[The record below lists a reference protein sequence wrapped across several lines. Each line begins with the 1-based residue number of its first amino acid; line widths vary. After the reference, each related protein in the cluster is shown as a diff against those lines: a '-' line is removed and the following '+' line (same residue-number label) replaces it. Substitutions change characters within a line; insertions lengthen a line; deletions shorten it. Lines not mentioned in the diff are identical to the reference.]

1 MYLIL
6 NSLGVFLESR
16 MTDFIAGIAGGNKMA
31 RDIRLAR
38 ADLKPRSF

>member
-16 MTDFIAGIAGGNKMA
+16 MTDFRAGTAGGNKMA
-31 RDIRLAR
+31 RGTRVAR